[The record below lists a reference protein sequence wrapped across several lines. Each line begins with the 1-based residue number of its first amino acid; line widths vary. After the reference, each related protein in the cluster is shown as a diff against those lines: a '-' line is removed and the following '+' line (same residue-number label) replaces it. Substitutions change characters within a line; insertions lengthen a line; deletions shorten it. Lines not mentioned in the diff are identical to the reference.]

1 MPLDLPKLDDRTFA
15 DLLDEA
21 LSILPQYAPEWTNHN
36 ASDPGITLVELLA
49 YFTEI
54 LLYRAD
60 RVSRESRINFL
71 KLLCGPDAASLGDL
85 NGASL
90 REVTERLQSV
100 AAGLRRPERAVTA
113 EDFAQLAQEATEGQ
127 QMPER
132 RAGRVLYVPSHDL
145 DAEEDNRMGHASLV
159 VVPQAFPKG
168 SRPAAEDLAAML
180 SLVRD
185 HLEPRRLLATRLHF
199 SGPRFLWLSLSLEIS
214 PLPGMSFAGLRQE
227 VKNDV
232 EGYFS
237 SFSGGG
243 PEGDGWPFGRSVYL
257 SEIFERIEGV
267 RGIDF
272 VAAVRVTRL
281 STDMLDDDGSA
292 LGVQIGICSTVG
304 KDTRIGGGTGSG
316 SERFLCNAIGRL
328 SAVVLRPYELARVTV
343 AQEDIRR
350 ADSSAP
356 KAFLGEWS

>member
-1 MPLDLPKLDDRTFA
+1 MPLDLPSLDDRTFA

-49 YFTEI
+49 HFTEI

-71 KLLCGPDAASLGDL
+71 KLLCGSDAASLGDL
-85 NGASL
+85 NGTSL
-90 REVTERLQSV
+90 REVTERIQGV

-127 QMPER
+127 IPER
-132 RAGRVLYVPSHDL
+132 QVGRVLYVPNHDL
-145 DAEEDNRMGHASLV
+145 DAEVDNRMGHTSLV
-159 VVPQAFPKG
+159 VVPQAFPEE
-168 SRPAAEDLAAML
+168 SWPAEKDLAAML

-185 HLEPRRLLATRLHF
+185 RLEPRRLLATRLHF
-199 SGPRFLWLSLSLEIS
+199 SGPRFLWLSLSLEIG
-214 PLPGMSFAGLRQE
+214 PRPGISFAGLREE
-227 VKNDV
+227 VKNNV

-243 PEGDGWPFGRSVYL
+243 PEGDGWPFGRGIYL
-257 SEIFERIEGV
+257 SEIFERIERV

-281 STDMLDDDGSA
+281 STDVPDDDGSA

-304 KDTRIGGGTGSG
+304 RNTRIGGGAGSG
-316 SERFLCNAIGRL
+316 SERFLCNAIGCL

-343 AQEDIRR
+343 AQEEIRR
-350 ADSSAP
+350 ANSGASEVFSGDRP
-356 KAFLGEWS
+356 